1 MLLLQVEHKA
11 AGEKVSMFRELL
23 RITQTDQVLKRYHL
37 DTPTYL
43 EMSRRG
49 ASLLLTLYTDLPVAK
64 SSLSTYA
71 TLLPHTYPGT
81 SKTAVDPSVVSK
93 HLFDPIFDLVL
104 K

>member
-1 MLLLQVEHKA
+1 MVVSKVLITNSPSLCLSLTYNPPSPLCIIPLLQVERKA

-49 ASLLLTLYTDLPVAK
+49 ASLLLTLYSDLPVAK
-64 SSLSTYA
+64 SS
-71 TLLPHTYPGT
+71 
-81 SKTAVDPSVVSK
+81 PSMS
-93 HLFDPIFDLVL
+93 HC
-104 K
+104 